1 MLATPPFDADLAALE
16 LALVVRFGSRAR
28 GDAGPDSDLDLAV
41 LHASGE
47 RLGHR
52 ALGELRLDLEARYG
66 HCVDAVDL
74 ATADCILRREVV
86 REGQVLHARDA
97 ATWVE
102 LVTRTLID
110 LDDLGP
116 MLDACVER
124 VLRRARERAA

>member
-1 MLATPPFDADLAALE
+1 M
-16 LALVVRFGSRAR
+16 R
-28 GDAGPDSDLDLAV
+28 GDTRTDSDIDLAV
-41 LHASGE
+41 LNASGE

-52 ALGELRLDLEARYG
+52 ALGALRLDLEARYG